1 MLFTRLLTIVA
12 NGVGL
17 ARFIERLEPE
27 EVDTPI
33 QKTTDSGLPV
43 GLHVVVTCLGGAC
56 VCPTSARPSCLC
68 GILLVIVLKSC
79 GERIVV
85 SYRRS

>member
-1 MLFTRLLTIVA
+1 MLFTRRLTIIT

-27 EVDTPI
+27 EVDAPV

-56 VCPTSARPSCLC
+56 VRPTSAGPACLC
-68 GILLVIVLKSC
+68 GGC
-79 GERIVV
+79 
-85 SYRRS
+85 